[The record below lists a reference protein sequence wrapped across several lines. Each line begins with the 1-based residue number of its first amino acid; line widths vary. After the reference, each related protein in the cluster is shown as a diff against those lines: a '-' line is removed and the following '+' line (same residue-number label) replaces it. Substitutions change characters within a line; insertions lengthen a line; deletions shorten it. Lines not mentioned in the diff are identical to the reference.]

1 MENDTT
7 KLLRECDSGAKT
19 AINSINEMLN
29 KVKNPSLLSVL
40 TKSLLTHQDLQVKIG
55 QALVEAGADT
65 KDPPVMAKIMSWAK
79 INMKMMEHN
88 EDKTIAELVLDGC
101 NMGIKQLCSYVNEYS
116 EADEKS
122 QSLAKKLIKEEER
135 LIDELKNYL

>member
-1 MENDTT
+1 MENDTV

-19 AINSINEMLN
+19 AVNSINDMLN

-40 TKSLLTHQDLQVKIG
+40 TKSLLTHQDLQIKIG
-55 QALVEAGADT
+55 QSLVEKGGDT

-79 INMKMMEHN
+79 INMKMMENN
-88 EDKTIAELVLDGC
+88 EDKTIAGLVLDGC
-101 NMGIKQLCSYVNEYS
+101 NMGIKQLCSYVNEYK
-116 EADEKS
+116 EADEES